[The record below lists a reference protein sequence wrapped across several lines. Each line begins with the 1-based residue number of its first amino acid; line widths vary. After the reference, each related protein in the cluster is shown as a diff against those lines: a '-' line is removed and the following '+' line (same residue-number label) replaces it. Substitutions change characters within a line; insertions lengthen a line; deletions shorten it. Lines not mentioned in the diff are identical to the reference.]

1 MRRRRLFLL
10 SRDLRLARE
19 DLILGVPSLVCS
31 WRARLSFGKTDSA
44 SVSSWDSGSFEEKK
58 FQCKPFW
65 VKTESGV
72 LLNLCRGNNMAFLQ
86 HVYNHNCWK
95 TESLTTWVELL
106 HVHVCKP
113 FIQKFLWIFSCP
125 ITHSVMNLGQSLVVF
140 FKNLQIF
147 QYVHLFPLLICFP
160 EVWRWTS
167 GVCRGHRHSELLT
180 PCQGHCVPAVWNGR
194 CLQTTTVTAFS
205 TTYRQHLGKQVI
217 KLMMHICYY
226 KRRWMTTVVCKVHQI
241 GRCML
246 SLIS

>member
-58 FQCKPFW
+58 FQCKPFR
-65 VKTESGV
+65 VKAESGV
-72 LLNLCRGNNMAFLQ
+72 LLEWIWHSLIVTYTCMQVIYTKVSLNLFMSNNTFG
-86 HVYNHNCWK
+86 Y
-95 TESLTTWVELL
+95 ESWT
-106 HVHVCKP
+106 
-113 FIQKFLWIFSCP
+113 IFS
-125 ITHSVMNLGQSLVVF
+125 GFF
-140 FKNLQIF
+140 FKYLQIF

-167 GVCRGHRHSELLT
+167 GVCRGRRHSELLT

-217 KLMMHICYY
+217 KPMMHICYY
-226 KRRWMTTVVCKVHQI
+226 KRR
-241 GRCML
+241 
-246 SLIS
+246 